1 MKTARGGYPPPID
14 SERVSA
20 VFWKT
25 IARWALLAIAVP
37 IAAAGLR
44 RLGQQMEARKG
55 QTRMTGLI
63 RKTASGLDVISGRDA
78 RRELVRQR

>member
-1 MKTARGGYPPPID
+1 
-14 SERVSA
+14 

-37 IAAAGLR
+37 LAAAGLR